1 MLLLDFT
8 LLVDSS
14 ALELY
19 AADWQGIDL
28 FRSGWARDTQD
39 FIEQLGRLEKS
50 TLSADC
56 FATSLHTYFTYVL
69 CPPILHLRNHNLQVR
84 HIGLILGRWYLFYRV
99 DRLS

>member
-8 LLVDSS
+8 FLVDSS

-19 AADWQGIDL
+19 AANWQGIDL

-39 FIEQLGRLEKS
+39 FIEQLGR
-50 TLSADC
+50 
-56 FATSLHTYFTYVL
+56 VL

-84 HIGLILGRWYLFYRV
+84 HIGLILGRWYLFCRI